1 MTNRKLT
8 TFYIIRHGQTEFN
21 VKGIV
26 QGHSDSPLTAEG
38 LIQIKELAKK
48 FKDKDFDLAFSSDL
62 LRARR
67 TAEIIAL
74 EHELEVKV
82 TSLLRER
89 NFGEFEAKES
99 RALEAYYNLLDKLD
113 KNERFKYSD
122 HGVESDESVATRLMT
137 FIRETAITHPDKNIL
152 VATHGSVLRVLLIH
166 LGYGT
171 YQNMR
176 SGGIDNLAWI
186 KIETDGSDV
195 FIRHTE
201 GVHLHA

>member
-1 MTNRKLT
+1 M
-8 TFYIIRHGQTEFN
+8 RHGQTEFN
-21 VKGIV
+21 VKNIV
-26 QGHSDSPLTAEG
+26 QGHSDSPLTPEG
-38 LIQIKELAKK
+38 IIKIKEVAKK
-48 FKDKDFDLAFSSDL
+48 FHDKKFDLAFSSDL

-74 EHELEVKV
+74 EHKLEVE
-82 TSLLRER
+82 TTALLRER

-99 RALEAYYNLLDKLD
+99 QALETYYRLLEKLD
-113 KNERFKYSD
+113 TNERFKYSD

-137 FIRETAITHPDKNIL
+137 FIRETAITHPGKNIF

-186 KIETDGSDV
+186 RIETDGSDV
-195 FIRHTE
+195 FIRQTE